1 MVLGVVKCWTKINKV
16 SRAIEKE
23 REEESRPNGVSMAKE
38 CDPLQTDTRIHLK
51 QNIQKLIGIN

>member
-23 REEESRPNGVSMAKE
+23 REEEESRPNGVSMAKE

-51 QNIQKLIGIN
+51 RIFRN